1 MSVST
6 EWAWNDEAIVVT
18 ADGRVDGTNARDFQS
33 ALEAVIEAS
42 DQAVILDMERL
53 TYISSA
59 GLRVILLAAKSLQRK
74 DATLTICSLSDPIR
88 EIFSVSGFDQII
100 PFTPPRPKRSP
111 PARAEPGVRGG
122 RRRGRSARGRTGYTP
137 TATRPV
143 LLPVSRKPE
152 TK

>member
-6 EWAWNDEAIVVT
+6 EWAWNDDAIVVT

-74 DATLTICSLSDPIR
+74 DATLAICSLSDPIR

-100 PFTPPRPKRSP
+100 RFTPPRPKRSL
-111 PARAEPGVRGG
+111 PARAEPRRARRTATWPIRERPGRGSRGVV
-122 RRRGRSARGRTGYTP
+122 RGRSR
-137 TATRPV
+137 
-143 LLPVSRKPE
+143 LVS
-152 TK
+152 

>member
-6 EWAWNDEAIVVT
+6 EWAWNDSAIVVT

-33 ALEAVIEAS
+33 ALETVIEAS

-74 DATLTICSLSDPIR
+74 EATLSICSLSDPIR

-100 PFTPPRPKRSP
+100 NAHP
-111 PARAEPGVRGG
+111 PATQAEALA
-122 RRRGRSARGRTGYTP
+122 AR
-137 TATRPV
+137 
-143 LLPVSRKPE
+143 K
-152 TK
+152 